1 MGDLFF
7 STPMSDLFAGLE
19 DEEGFEFS
27 LSGKKGG
34 LSDLFGGSP
43 RTAAKK
49 EAPASK
55 PSPAPS
61 SPKQTESRPKQ
72 VAAPPSVVY
81 EIAGIV
87 CHKYNQEEKK
97 YDLIG
102 KIGVAILNS
111 SNVFQLLLYRSN
123 EDHVTQVPI
132 SPNFQFVV
140 QNESYASFADARKQN
155 WSIKFPTLES
165 VSLFCM
171 HLTIIKAALS
181 GFSNISIQDINSGSG
196 EPIQDGDNVE
206 IKYSTY
212 LIQPGCKVGKLID
225 SNISSDKPL
234 RLNVGSGEQL
244 VSGVHQGAKGMLPK
258 GGRIVVV
265 PSNLA
270 YGPEGSGNIPG
281 NTHILY
287 QIDRVKKFGVS
298 MGGDSL
304 AAELQKK
311 SSGESQQNQ
320 SIRKEEE
327 KEEPV
332 VAKTSEKPVVGSQP
346 VLQYQIS

>member
-61 SPKQTESRPKQ
+61 SPKQTESRPKR

-81 EIAGIV
+81 AIAGIV

-111 SNVFQLLLYRSN
+111 SNVFQLLFTEVMKIMLL
-123 EDHVTQVPI
+123 
-132 SPNFQFVV
+132 
-140 QNESYASFADARKQN
+140 
-155 WSIKFPTLES
+155 KF
-165 VSLFCM
+165 LF
-171 HLTIIKAALS
+171 LQI
-181 GFSNISIQDINSGSG
+181 
-196 EPIQDGDNVE
+196 
-206 IKYSTY
+206 
-212 LIQPGCKVGKLID
+212 
-225 SNISSDKPL
+225 
-234 RLNVGSGEQL
+234 
-244 VSGVHQGAKGMLPK
+244 
-258 GGRIVVV
+258 
-265 PSNLA
+265 SNL
-270 YGPEGSGNIPG
+270 
-281 NTHILY
+281 LY
-287 QIDRVKKFGVS
+287 K
-298 MGGDSL
+298 MNL
-304 AAELQKK
+304 ML
-311 SSGESQQNQ
+311 
-320 SIRKEEE
+320 
-327 KEEPV
+327 
-332 VAKTSEKPVVGSQP
+332 
-346 VLQYQIS
+346 VLRMLEN

>member
-81 EIAGIV
+81 AIAGIV

-140 QNESYASFADARKQN
+140 CIIFYSGYFYFYLFFIQSDRYKMNLMLVLRM
-155 WSIKFPTLES
+155 LE
-165 VSLFCM
+165 
-171 HLTIIKAALS
+171 
-181 GFSNISIQDINSGSG
+181 
-196 EPIQDGDNVE
+196 
-206 IKYSTY
+206 
-212 LIQPGCKVGKLID
+212 
-225 SNISSDKPL
+225 
-234 RLNVGSGEQL
+234 
-244 VSGVHQGAKGMLPK
+244 
-258 GGRIVVV
+258 
-265 PSNLA
+265 
-270 YGPEGSGNIPG
+270 
-281 NTHILY
+281 
-287 QIDRVKKFGVS
+287 
-298 MGGDSL
+298 
-304 AAELQKK
+304 
-311 SSGESQQNQ
+311 
-320 SIRKEEE
+320 
-327 KEEPV
+327 
-332 VAKTSEKPVVGSQP
+332 
-346 VLQYQIS
+346 

>member
-7 STPMSDLFAGLE
+7 STPSMSDLFAGLE

-81 EIAGIV
+81 AIAGIV

-140 QNESYASFADARKQN
+140 CIIFYSGYFYFYLFFIQSDRYKMNLMLVLRMLENKIGLLSFQ
-155 WSIKFPTLES
+155 
-165 VSLFCM
+165 
-171 HLTIIKAALS
+171 H
-181 GFSNISIQDINSGSG
+181 
-196 EPIQDGDNVE
+196 
-206 IKYSTY
+206 
-212 LIQPGCKVGKLID
+212 
-225 SNISSDKPL
+225 
-234 RLNVGSGEQL
+234 
-244 VSGVHQGAKGMLPK
+244 
-258 GGRIVVV
+258 
-265 PSNLA
+265 
-270 YGPEGSGNIPG
+270 
-281 NTHILY
+281 
-287 QIDRVKKFGVS
+287 
-298 MGGDSL
+298 
-304 AAELQKK
+304 
-311 SSGESQQNQ
+311 
-320 SIRKEEE
+320 
-327 KEEPV
+327 
-332 VAKTSEKPVVGSQP
+332 
-346 VLQYQIS
+346 